1 MYPVQRPK
9 IGFLVKDVS
18 SSELAYNILRKGSD
32 ADIDTFIFFEQIA
45 RPCISSL
52 VPCSHVSEAFIFDG
66 PLVATCLQTANKL
79 IQMYS
84 STRKYFFLNDLEWM
98 RIPFQ
103 MKQFEQIEPVYR
115 NKELSLI
122 CRSQSHKKLTELTW
136 NRKVSMVV
144 ERYNFY
150 DTDVL
155 KQLCNGVVGI
165 YPKGTECPII
175 YKNSVL

>member
-1 MYPVQRPK
+1 M
-9 IGFLVKDVS
+9 
-18 SSELAYNILRKGSD
+18 RKGSD
-32 ADIDTFIFFEQIA
+32 ADIDTFVFFEQIA

-79 IQMYS
+79 LQMYTS
-84 STRKYFFLNDLEWM
+84 KAKYFFLDDLEWM

-103 MKQFEQIEPVYR
+103 VKQFEQLEPIYR

-122 CRSQSHKKLTELTW
+122 CRSEPHKKLTELTW
-136 NRKVSMVV
+136 NRKVSLII

-150 DTDVL
+150 NNEVL
-155 KQLCNGVVGI
+155 KQLCTGVAGI
-165 YPKGTECPII
+165 YPKIVETPLI
-175 YKNSVL
+175 YNGSVL